1 MIIASKKTTA
11 KRGRPSYRS
20 VTLRRS
26 DSHIIFSAKAVN
38 DLGLCKGMLVNII
51 SDNKDMYICTNVE
64 NGYKLFGYMNGLKY
78 TTLSIT
84 AKEAVKTALDS
95 VNAAKVGTF
104 LIAANSEVING
115 YKCHKI
121 ISTPLRID

>member
-1 MIIASKKTTA
+1 
-11 KRGRPSYRS
+11 
-20 VTLRRS
+20 
-26 DSHIIFSAKAVN
+26 
-38 DLGLCKGMLVNII
+38 MLVNII